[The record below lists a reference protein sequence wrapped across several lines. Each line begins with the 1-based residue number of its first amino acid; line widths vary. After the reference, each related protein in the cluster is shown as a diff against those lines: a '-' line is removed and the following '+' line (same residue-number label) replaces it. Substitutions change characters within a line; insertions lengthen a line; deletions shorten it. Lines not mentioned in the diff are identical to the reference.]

1 MQWINWAC
9 LVLTVTGILLF
20 VIGANIYNAIIGWT
34 GITLGAG
41 GTVAYLVWRIYSELT
56 KK

>member
-9 LVLTVTGILLF
+9 LVLIVTGILLL
-20 VIGANIYNAIIGWT
+20 VIGANVYNPIIGYT
-34 GITLGAG
+34 GVTLGAG
-41 GTVAYLVWRIYSELT
+41 GIVAYLVWRIYSELT